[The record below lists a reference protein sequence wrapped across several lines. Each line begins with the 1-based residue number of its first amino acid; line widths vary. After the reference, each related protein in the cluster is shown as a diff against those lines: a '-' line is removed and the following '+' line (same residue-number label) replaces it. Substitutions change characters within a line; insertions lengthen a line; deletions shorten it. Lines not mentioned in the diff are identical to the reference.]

1 MVMILPVLER
11 GLSQT
16 AFLPKAEFLVELD
29 ATFVEGK
36 CIRRDAMQI
45 QLLEAVV
52 D

>member
-1 MVMILPVLER
+1 MVLPVFER
-11 GLSQT
+11 GLPQT
-16 AFLPKAEFLVELD
+16 AFLPKAEFLVKLN
-29 ATFVEGK
+29 AAFIEGK